1 MKRRYPALIT
11 IGSILLLTAVAVIV
25 RLVMLSSQESQDIG
39 IIGGADAP
47 TAIFLTST
55 AGWKLLI
62 IIAAGVLGAALIAKG
77 IIGSRR
83 K

>member
-1 MKRRYPALIT
+1 MKKTEPALIT
-11 IGSILLLTAVAVIV
+11 IGSILLLSAAAVIV
-25 RLVMLSSQESQDIG
+25 RLVLLSSQESHDIG
-39 IIGGADAP
+39 TIGGADAP

-55 AGWKLLI
+55 VGWKLLL
-62 IIAAGVLGAALIAKG
+62 IIAAGVLGAALIVKG

>member
-1 MKRRYPALIT
+1 MKKSNGTLVT
-11 IGSILLLTAVAVIV
+11 IGSILLLPAIAVIV
-25 RLVMLSSQESQDIG
+25 RLVMLSSQESQNIG

-55 AGWKLLI
+55 LGWKLLL
-62 IIAAGVLGAALIAKG
+62 IIAAGVLGAILIAKG

>member
-1 MKRRYPALIT
+1 MKKTEPALIT
-11 IGSILLLTAVAVIV
+11 IGSIILLSAAAVIV
-25 RLVMLSSQESQDIG
+25 RLVLLSSQKSHDIG
-39 IIGGADAP
+39 IIGGADTP

-55 AGWKLLI
+55 VGWKLLL
-62 IIAAGVLGAALIAKG
+62 IIAAGVLGAALIVKG

>member
-1 MKRRYPALIT
+1 MKKTEPALIT
-11 IGSILLLTAVAVIV
+11 IGSIILLSAAAVIV
-25 RLVMLSSQESQDIG
+25 RLVLLSSQESHDIG
-39 IIGGADAP
+39 MIGGADAP

-55 AGWKLLI
+55 VGWKLLL
-62 IIAAGVLGAALIAKG
+62 IIAACVLGAALIVKG